1 MKTPRVQ
8 CRMCRV
14 CRAVMGRAQ
23 PVGAQSAEECS
34 PCGATC
40 QGPDRSHS
48 LCPVRPMV
56 TLGVAGPTTE
66 HLSISYSR
74 TGAQSLVGACGVR
87 PPVQRVAELACD
99 PDPAPARVRRLRG
112 LQAGQRVAQVARV
125 V

>member
-1 MKTPRVQ
+1 MVVPNVQ

-48 LCPVRPMV
+48 LYPVRPMV

-66 HLSISYSR
+66 HLGTSYSR
-74 TGAQSLVGACGVR
+74 TGAHAHVGACGVR
-87 PPVQRVAELACD
+87 PHVQRVAELAGD
-99 PDPAPARVRRLRG
+99 PDAAPARVRRVRG
-112 LQAGQRVAQVARV
+112 L
-125 V
+125 